1 MTHSVSSVVRL
12 QRLAYD
18 DEILAHV
25 VTPKGGLTIT
35 RGLGSGLARRPGDP
49 EDRLWAVG
57 DRGPNVKVPFAI
69 DHYGLDHLKPF
80 RKIAGV
86 KVMAFSA
93 DGPATGPA
101 ISELR
106 LEGDRVVCVRT
117 LALSDSA
124 GRPISGLPIHD
135 GMGEIAI
142 DMTGRI
148 LAPDPSGADSEGIAA
163 AADGTFWVA
172 DEYGPSLL
180 HVGQDGRVV
189 KRWVPAGA
197 APAFDGANYPV
208 ADVLPAIAARRQFNR
223 GFEAVALSP
232 DDAWLYVAFQSPLAH
247 PDEAAHSHGRHIR
260 IWKLSATTGEVA
272 AQFLYPL
279 DKPSSFRR
287 DESMGE
293 MHRSDLKVSEITTI
307 AGDRL
312 LVLERGS
319 VTAKFYVVS
328 LDAGC
333 AIDRRHLDMATRPTV
348 EELSAQHLVD
358 DTMPVLTKRLVL
370 STDDYPQID
379 PDLEGVAILGP
390 RTLLLVNDNDFGV
403 AGVRTAFW
411 RVELAAD
418 L

>member
-1 MTHSVSSVVRL
+1 MTHLAAPVVHL
-12 QRLAYD
+12 QRLDYD
-18 DEILAHV
+18 DEVLAHV
-25 VTPKGGLTIT
+25 VTPKGRLTLT
-35 RGLGSGLARRPGDP
+35 RGLGSGLARCPGDP
-49 EDRLWAVG
+49 ADRLWAVG
-57 DRGPNVKVPFAI
+57 DRGPNVKAPFAI

-80 RKIAGV
+80 RKIDGV
-86 KVMAFSA
+86 KVMAFSEGLA
-93 DGPATGPA
+93 IGPA

-106 LEGDRVVCVRT
+106 IEGDRVVCIRT
-117 LALSDSA
+117 LALTDSA

-135 GMGEIAI
+135 GMGETAI
-142 DMTGRI
+142 DMAGRI

-163 AADGTFWVA
+163 AADGRFWVS

-180 HVGQDGRVV
+180 HVGGDGRVV
-189 KRWVPAGA
+189 KRWVAAGTASAFAGA
-197 APAFDGANYPV
+197 GYPV
-208 ADVLPAIAARRQFNR
+208 DDVLPAIAARRQFNR

-247 PDEAAHSHGRHIR
+247 PDEDAHRHGRHIR

-287 DESMGE
+287 DEALAE
-293 MHRSDLKVSEITTI
+293 MRRSDLKVSEITTI
-307 AGDRL
+307 AEDRL

-319 VTAKFYVVS
+319 ATAKLYVVS
-328 LDAGC
+328 LEDDC
-333 AIDRRHLDMATRPTV
+333 AIDRRYLDVATRPTV
-348 EELSAQHLVD
+348 EELSGEDLPGVA
-358 DTMPVLTKRLVL
+358 PVLTKRLML

-411 RVELAAD
+411 RVELGAD